1 MATVTPPRLKPN
13 TAASMQRL
21 QDKANDQAVDRFSV
35 AKGIIT
41 TQPTG
46 LTTRPA
52 PAPAVH
58 VQPFDLAICVPGAI
72 VEVPLHLIDLNE
84 MGPRQVYQPAE
95 VDKIAETLPKS
106 QDDAAHGYVKD
117 GRVKLIDG
125 GTRYRSAK
133 VSGVASLVVKFEEE
147 PASGIDLY
155 LRARRYND
163 LRSQPTAIDHAISLR
178 KLLEAKHV
186 GSQREIMERIP
197 DLSGRP
203 MSESQV
209 SGYVRIGRMP
219 DRVLL
224 RMAESPHTSGVT
236 ILHAVSEI
244 FERRKD
250 PGDLAEATELA
261 LQVIDDIRSKEL
273 SKQQAIALV
282 KSKLDGVKHR
292 ERSSQQSLHVG
303 DYKGVVKIFAKRG
316 QCDLSVKGVPA
327 DRLPDLQRALV
338 ATIEGF
344 AQAAAGTAAQSS
356 DSDAQST

>member
-1 MATVTPPRLKPN
+1 ME
-13 TAASMQRL
+13 RL
-21 QDKANDQAVDRFSV
+21 QSKAHDQAVDRFKV
-35 AKGIIT
+35 AQGIIS

-46 LTTRPA
+46 LSAKAA
-52 PAPAVH
+52 PAPAIH
-58 VQPFDLAICVPGAI
+58 VQPFDLGVCVPGSI

-84 MGPRQVYQPAE
+84 IGPRQIYQHAE

-147 PASGIDLY
+147 PASGIELY
-155 LRARRYND
+155 LKARRYND

-178 KLLEAKHV
+178 KLMDAGHV

-209 SGYVRIGRMP
+209 SAYMRIGRMP
-219 DRVLL
+219 DRVLV
-224 RMAESPHTSGVT
+224 RMSESSHTSGVT

-250 PGDLAEATELA
+250 PAELAEATELA
-261 LQVIDDIRSKEL
+261 LQVIDDIRSKDL
-273 SKQQAIALV
+273 SKQQVIALV

-292 ERSSQQSLHVG
+292 ERSSQQSLSVG

-344 AQAAAGTAAQSS
+344 AQAGSGTGQGP
-356 DSDAQST
+356 DSGAQST